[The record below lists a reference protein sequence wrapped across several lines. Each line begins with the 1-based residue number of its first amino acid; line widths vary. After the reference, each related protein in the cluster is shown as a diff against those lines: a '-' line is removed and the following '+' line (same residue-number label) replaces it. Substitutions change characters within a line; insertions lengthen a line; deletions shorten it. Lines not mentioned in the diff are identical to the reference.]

1 MARFRRSVV
10 REHEFEEQLAAL
22 IPDTEQADEFVAAA
36 EYLLAADPTIGARVH
51 VGPPEI
57 WTLAM
62 QPVRG
67 HAVAMYYTFDVET
80 VIFLSILPFD

>member
-10 REHEFEEQLAAL
+10 REHEFAEQLAAL

-36 EYLLAADPTIGARVH
+36 EYLLAADPTIGVRVH

-67 HAVAMYYTFDVET
+67 HAVAMYYAFDVET

>member
-22 IPDTEQADEFVAAA
+22 IFDTVQADEFVAAA

-57 WTLAM
+57 WKLAM

-67 HAVAMYYTFDVET
+67 HAVAMFYTFDADRVL
-80 VIFLSILPFD
+80 FLSILAFD